1 MIKKDALRIFR
12 PLNMLL
18 DIGDYRHLQV
28 QDICKRSV
36 EDMRALFFLVK
47 RRAMNELD
55 EQPDHPLWD
64 KFDFDGLAD
73 GSIEI
78 TKNDMPHP
86 KERNRSALIWK
97 WFGV

>member
-1 MIKKDALRIFR
+1 
-12 PLNMLL
+12 MLL

-47 RRAMNELD
+47 SRAMNELD
-55 EQPDHPLWD
+55 ELDELDEQPNHPLWD

-78 TKNDMPHP
+78 TKADMPHP
-86 KERNRSALIWK
+86 KGRNRSALIWK